1 MSKDAKDPREKI
13 TLGKEQFDHLPEV
26 QKKEDPKEEA
36 PKGKEKKD
44 LVEPEQVVVQ
54 KEEKSFSFKKPK
66 KVQMVGLLGA
76 VVLIFILFAETLRRS
91 IFRAED
97 SLIFQPKGGFLI
109 PSVGI
114 VLIVVGLAL
123 VYVAFTSLFHKRGKL
138 TKQQKGIAL
147 LLGIVVAF
155 VGFTSFFRYVD
166 YTETRIIDRS
176 IFFTREA
183 TYMDVQE
190 VHASTY
196 QEGENNRLN
205 YHYKLQNGRSYDV
218 KVSESNMEAVKSID
232 GKIRST
238 TKRSIDN
245 FAILEM
251 ERLGMY
257 SKDEALNLF
266 ILE

>member
-1 MSKDAKDPREKI
+1 MHVIFRESHGLDEAA
-13 TLGKEQFDHLPEV
+13 TPTDLGQSP
-26 QKKEDPKEEA
+26 A
-36 PKGKEKKD
+36 D
-44 LVEPEQVVVQ
+44 LVVL
-54 KEEKSFSFKKPK
+54 SFSDSD
-66 KVQMVGLLGA
+66 LGA
-76 VVLIFILFAETLRRS
+76 FAAGWRAADGRLPPLRLASLAALKHPLSVDTYIGNTLCGAKGVLIR
-91 IFRAED
+91 
-97 SLIFQPKGGFLI
+97 LIGGA
-109 PSVGI
+109 PYWAY
-114 VLIVVGLAL
+114 GLQQVQAL
-123 VYVAFTSLFHKRGKL
+123 A
-138 TKQQKGIAL
+138 QQKGIAL
-147 LLGIVVAF
+147 LLGILVAF

-183 TYMDVQE
+183 TYMDVLE

-218 KVSESNMEAVKSID
+218 KVSESNMEAVKKID

-266 ILE
+266 IIE